1 MILTKKHSV
10 MNMKIVIIDDDPI
23 ARILLKK
30 KLELNGYIDVLMFE
44 NGQEGLDYIMSQ
56 SPNQSYLIFLDIHMP
71 VINGWQFLDW
81 LKNQGI
87 YNTLV
92 YITSSSINPEEI
104 KLANTFPMVV
114 DFLSKPIT
122 KHQISNCENVI
133 NGLSS
138 AKDL

>member
-1 MILTKKHSV
+1 MKLQIL
-10 MNMKIVIIDDDPI
+10 IIDDDPI

-30 KLELNGYIDVLMFE
+30 KLELNDSIDVLMFE

-56 SPNQSYLIFLDIHMP
+56 TANQSYLIFLDIHMP
-71 VINGWQFLDW
+71 VINGWQFLDR

-87 YNTLV
+87 NNTLV

-104 KLANTFPMVV
+104 KQANTFPMVV

-122 KHQISNCENVI
+122 NHQITNFENVI
-133 NGLSS
+133 NGFSS
-138 AKDL
+138 ANNL